1 VRKRLPLLF
10 ILFVSCW
17 ALAADKADKPAATP
31 KYDAKFGEKYLKDTE
46 KNFLDSFKGLS
57 DAQLKFKPAPDRWSV
72 MEVAEHVTK
81 AEDMFSQMVTE
92 QVMKSPAADADKL
105 ASVQG
110 KEAGILERVPD
121 RSSKAQAPD
130 MLKPTGKWATREEL
144 VKEFKATRAKN
155 IDYIK
160 ANYAEMR
167 KHTME
172 GPPGTGTNDAY
183 QWMLFMAAHSKR
195 HTAQIEEV
203 KADPNFPKK

>member
-1 VRKRLPLLF
+1 MRKRLPLLL

-46 KNFLDSFKGLS
+46 KNFLDSFNHLS

-81 AEDMFSQMVTE
+81 AEDMFNQMVTE
-92 QVMKSPAADADKL
+92 GVMKSPADPEKAKQ
-105 ASVQG
+105 VEG
-110 KEAGILERVPD
+110 KETGILEKVPD
-121 RSSKAQAPD
+121 RSVKAQAPEA
-130 MLKPTGKWATREEL
+130 LKPTGQWKTKDEL
-144 VKEFKATRAKN
+144 IKHFKETRAKN
-155 IDYIK
+155 IAYIK
-160 ANYAEMR
+160 DHYPEMR
-167 KHTME
+167 QHFMDQ
-172 GPPGTGTNDAY
+172 PPAGLLDAY
-183 QWMLFMAAHSKR
+183 QWLLFQGAHSKR